1 MIVVLDTNVW
11 ISALQFAKAYGTPT
25 RALAKAMSQDVI
37 ATADE
42 IEQEIL
48 RVLTEKFSWD
58 PERADLALEMV
69 LARSIH
75 VSLRG
80 TVKKCRDPHDDK
92 FLECAALAHA
102 DLLIAGDKDL
112 LVLKSFA
119 GAPIITPAEYLAM

>member
-1 MIVVLDTNVW
+1 
-11 ISALQFAKAYGTPT
+11 
-25 RALAKAMSQDVI
+25 
-37 ATADE
+37 
-42 IEQEIL
+42 
-48 RVLTEKFSWD
+48 
-58 PERADLALEMV
+58 MV

-112 LVLKSFA
+112 VVLKSFA
-119 GAPIITPAEYLAM
+119 GTPIITPAEYLAM